1 MSANPYMCSQPTKYS
16 QYDENLLIPA
26 IPATTESPAATSN
39 MVALSAPVS
48 NTLDLGL
55 HKHTH
60 WSHAQHLFGK
70 HSAGGGG
77 EGNMSIEEYKE
88 MPPPLGIFDEIM
100 AKAVK
105 DAMAKWKYK
114 HINLVKLID
123 KVNKDTS
130 HESME
135 AYVQFIKKGDSCKP
149 FTYMLNKT
157 WQDGKPVTNL
167 HYRPHVKVNEVK
179 AELLNSICDVIHL
192 RGVFEIHEDDEK
204 LKKNK
209 IEIPAEIDPTMQA
222 YLRNREAHASNRN
235 AVANNMEDRAAN
247 PTPDEVQGFKEARY
261 VEDVHNQRVIA
272 EEVASVY
279 GKHYDHRPPRPSS
292 SGAGEAAS
300 GANDAAQ
307 QGDLNGPVVEG
318 AGAGSLQEAPPV
330 QREDSAI
337 SSQYV

>member
-26 IPATTESPAATSN
+26 IPATTASPAATSN
-39 MVALSAPVS
+39 IVALSAPVS

-114 HINLVKLID
+114 HVNLCKLID
-123 KVNKDTS
+123 KVNKDSS
-130 HESME
+130 HSSLE
-135 AYVQFIKKGDSCKP
+135 AYAQFIQQGACCKP

-209 IEIPAEIDPTMQA
+209 IEIPAEIDPTMEA
-222 YLRNREAHASNRN
+222 YFRNRETHAVNRN
-235 AVANNMEDRAAN
+235 VVANNMDDCAAN
-247 PTPDEVQGFKEARY
+247 PSPAAVELYKEDRY
-261 VEDVHNQRVIA
+261 IEDVHNQRVIE
-272 EEVASVY
+272 EEVASAY
-279 GKHYDHRPPRPSS
+279 GKHYAHQPPGPSP
-292 SGAGEAAS
+292 SGAGEAAI
-300 GANDAAQ
+300 GNIDAAHR
-307 QGDLNGPVVEG
+307 GDLNQQPVEG
-318 AGAGSLQEAPPV
+318 AGGGAAPIQQEVLNMYGASVSLEP
-330 QREDSAI
+330 
-337 SSQYV
+337 